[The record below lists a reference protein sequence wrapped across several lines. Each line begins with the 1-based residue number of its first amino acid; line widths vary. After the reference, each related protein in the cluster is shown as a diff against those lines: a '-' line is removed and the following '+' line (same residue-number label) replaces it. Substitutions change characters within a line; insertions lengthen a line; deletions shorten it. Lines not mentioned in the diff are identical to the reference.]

1 MEEYRDR
8 DHIMGV
14 DFFLLLSFILLL
26 FIGREKRGKLDKNKN
41 YIA

>member
-14 DFFLLLSFILLL
+14 DFFLLSFILLL